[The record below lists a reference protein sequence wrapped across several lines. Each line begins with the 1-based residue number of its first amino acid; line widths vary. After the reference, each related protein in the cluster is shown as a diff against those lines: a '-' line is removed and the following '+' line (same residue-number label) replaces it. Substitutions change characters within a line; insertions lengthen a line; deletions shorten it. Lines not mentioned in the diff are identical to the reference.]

1 MWPAWRRANALTL
14 LHRVVTRPLA
24 ARISDQI
31 VTATDGNPLAIIDLA
46 QELSTHQLAGLTL
59 LPEPMPV
66 GSHLQ
71 AHDLR
76 QQQSLPENVQTWL
89 LLAAAEPS
97 GDPAYVAAAAAVLG
111 IDVDAGD
118 LAEARNLVRT
128 DDRISFRHPLV
139 RSAIYSGATGGQRRR
154 VHNALAAVTRRATDV
169 DRRAW
174 HLAAGCTGPDE
185 EVADVLEQAAGWA
198 RERGG
203 YSARA
208 SLLARAVEL
217 SPDGPGKVGRTLDAA
232 GAAMTAGRAM
242 QTLAALATVPFPV
255 ALPDIRTAIDALR
268 ADDLPADQL
277 LRFAWASVALT
288 TAVWDDE
295 ARTTIL
301 NRAIGIARPAGA
313 VHALDAL
320 LFIQSLCETVL
331 GRLDSAG
338 RHLNELR
345 QVRDALGMSPAQQEM
360 FRNIEYRAWLGG
372 GGERDALL
380 ESIES
385 SRQAA
390 VALGLGGA
398 ETLGR
403 TARMLVHLS
412 DGNDEAAY
420 QIAAATGI

>member
-46 QELSTHQLAGLTL
+46 QELSTHQLVGLTL

-154 VHNALAAVTRRATDV
+154 VHNKLAAVTRRAADV
-169 DRRAW
+169 DRRPGT
-174 HLAAGCTGPDE
+174 LPRAAPAPTRRSPMSWSRPPGGRVNEAGIPPGPPCWP
-185 EVADVLEQAAGWA
+185 GP
-198 RERGG
+198 
-203 YSARA
+203 S
-208 SLLARAVEL
+208 S
-217 SPDGPGKVGRTLDAA
+217 SPP
-232 GAAMTAGRAM
+232 
-242 QTLAALATVPFPV
+242 TVPARSGEPST
-255 ALPDIRTAIDALR
+255 LPGPR
-268 ADDLPADQL
+268 
-277 LRFAWASVALT
+277 
-288 TAVWDDE
+288 
-295 ARTTIL
+295 
-301 NRAIGIARPAGA
+301 
-313 VHALDAL
+313 
-320 LFIQSLCETVL
+320 
-331 GRLDSAG
+331 
-338 RHLNELR
+338 
-345 QVRDALGMSPAQQEM
+345 
-360 FRNIEYRAWLGG
+360 
-372 GGERDALL
+372 
-380 ESIES
+380 
-385 SRQAA
+385 
-390 VALGLGGA
+390 
-398 ETLGR
+398 
-403 TARMLVHLS
+403 
-412 DGNDEAAY
+412 
-420 QIAAATGI
+420 